1 VSDIIREVMLEAF
14 GVSDAGCVRPNNEDT
29 YLIDE
34 KRGLFLLADGM
45 GGAQAG
51 ETASHTAV
59 EIVAAAVGEAESRT
73 IDSLAEAFQKANREV
88 VGMAASDPQ
97 LTGMGTTL
105 VALMDCGGQMAIA
118 SVGDSRAYLFEGGVL
133 TQLTEDQTW
142 SQEVGRRIGIS
153 EEHLKKHP
161 MRHVLTMA
169 IGVDRLLRVHKTE
182 LSPEPGAILLL
193 CSDGLH
199 GVVPPET
206 ITEGLIS
213 GQSLEA
219 KCHYLIDA
227 ARKAGGPD
235 NVTVVLI
242 RKIQ

>member
-1 VSDIIREVMLEAF
+1 MLEAF

-29 YLIDE
+29 FLIGE
-34 KRGLFLLADGM
+34 THGLFLLADGM

-51 ETASHTAV
+51 ETASNKAV
-59 EIVAAAVGEAESRT
+59 ETVAAAIARAETRDIEALT
-73 IDSLAEAFQKANREV
+73 EAFQEANRV
-88 VGMAASDPQ
+88 VVTMAQADPQ

-105 VALMDCGGQMAIA
+105 VAVLDCGDQVAIA
-118 SVGDSRAYLFEGGVL
+118 SVGDSRAYLFDQGVL

-153 EEHLKKHP
+153 EEHLRKHP

-169 IGVDRLLRVHKTE
+169 IGVDRLLRIFKTE
-182 LSPEPGAILLL
+182 LALSPGAVVLL

-235 NVTVVLI
+235 NITALLI
-242 RKIQ
+242 RNNQ

>member
-1 VSDIIREVMLEAF
+1 MLEAF
-14 GVSDAGCVRPNNEDT
+14 GVSDAGCVRQNNEDT
-29 YLIDE
+29 FLIRETD
-34 KRGLFLLADGM
+34 GLFLLADGM

-59 EIVAAAVGEAESRT
+59 ACVAGAVSRAEFRT
-73 IDSLAEAFQKANREV
+73 PDALAEAFQEANREV
-88 VGMAASDPQ
+88 VRMAQADPE
-97 LTGMGTTL
+97 LSGMGTTL
-105 VALMDCGGQMAIA
+105 VAVMVCGEQLAIA
-118 SVGDSRAYLFEGGVL
+118 SVGDSRAYLLNHGVL

-169 IGVDRLLRVHKTE
+169 IGVDRLLRIFRTE
-182 LSPEPGAILLL
+182 VSLPAGALILL

-199 GVVPPET
+199 GVVAPET

-235 NVTVVLI
+235 NVTAIII
-242 RKIQ
+242 RNNP